1 MRRLILTALNRLGF
15 YTEAQ
20 LVRNVEMTHAE
31 YRAVLARSLELQR
44 RIYCTQIASDILHR

>member
-1 MRRLILTALNRLGF
+1 MRCLVLTALNRLGF

-20 LVRNVEMTHAE
+20 VAWHIEMTHAE